1 MTISKLQIELESFF
15 LISIVAAG
23 SLFLVIRNNQ
33 TQFSVG
39 TVNSPLVTETI
50 EEKTYSQ
57 ISLNGENTVVMEV
70 VSNKDNTYTY
80 SFYTADGEGND
91 RKFVFEKTL
100 DDGKNMIIPYNTWS
114 SDNKYFFVQENSI
127 GKSSIFAFKATGEP
141 FSETEEHFDVTDLFG
156 KKETGYTFDEA
167 TGWASESLIVINTK
181 TENNEKGPSYWF
193 EVPSKAVIQLSTKF

>member
-39 TVNSPLVTETI
+39 TVSSPLVTETI

-57 ISLNGENTVVMEV
+57 ISPNGENTVVMEV
-70 VSNKDNTYTY
+70 VSNENNTYTY
-80 SFYTADGEGND
+80 SFYAADGEGND

-100 DDGKNMIIPYNTWS
+100 DDEKNMIVPYNTWS
-114 SDNKYFFVQENSI
+114 SDNKYFFVQENSD
-127 GKSSIFAFKATGEP
+127 GKTSIFAFKATGEP
-141 FSETEEHFDVTDLFG
+141 FSETEKYFDVTDLFG

>member
-39 TVNSPLVTETI
+39 TVSSPLVTETI

-57 ISLNGENTVVMEV
+57 ISPNGENTVVMEV
-70 VSNKDNTYTY
+70 VSNNDNTYTY
-80 SFYTADGEGND
+80 SFYSADGEGND

-100 DDGKNMIIPYNTWS
+100 DDEKNMIVPYNTWS
-114 SDNKYFFVQENSI
+114 SDNKYFFVQENSD
-127 GKSSIFAFKATGEP
+127 GKTSIFAFKATGEP
-141 FSETEEHFDVTDLFG
+141 FSETEKYFDVTDLFG